1 VSPNHEPRV
10 VDNTARQRFELETEY
25 GTAFADYHVDSETI
39 TFPHTV
45 VPRAAEGRGVG
56 SKLIAAALAAARER
70 GLTVVPLCSFVAAYI
85 ERHPETQDQVRG
97 Y

>member
-1 VSPNHEPRV
+1 MSPNRDPSVR
-10 VDNTARQRFELETEY
+10 DNPARNRFELETEH
-25 GTAFADYHVDSETI
+25 GTAFADYHVDGETI

-45 VPRAAEGRGVG
+45 VPRAAEGQGVG
-56 SKLIAAALAAARER
+56 SKLIGAALAAARER
-70 GLTVVPLCSFVAAYI
+70 GLTVIPLSSFVATYI

>member
-1 VSPNHEPRV
+1 MNQVL
-10 VDNTARQRFELETEY
+10 DNLARHRFELETEH
-25 GTAFADYHVDSETI
+25 GTAFADYQIDGETI

-45 VPRAAEGRGVG
+45 VPRAAEGQGVG
-56 SKLIAAALAAARER
+56 SKLIAAALDSARDR
-70 GLTVVPLCSFVAAYI
+70 GLTVIPLCPFVAAYI